1 MEEGK
6 QMNIVAQSISE
17 GIKLPSIIDN
27 VSECAEKKRLLVQ
40 LVSGLLASGHY
51 TEIATHEEYASGHPI
66 TEPRLKTY
74 EVDWEDWKEAGYAR
88 CHPYHVI
95 EDAESLLG
103 DIEFYAK
110 KEA

>member
-1 MEEGK
+1 
-6 QMNIVAQSISE
+6 MNIVSQSISD

-27 VSECAEKKRLLVQ
+27 VLECAEKKRLLVQ

-51 TEIATHEEYASGHPI
+51 TDIHPEDGEPKIKSLDEGAS
-66 TEPRLKTY
+66 
-74 EVDWEDWKEAGYAR
+74 WKEDGFPR
-88 CHPYHVI
+88 RRPFFVLD
-95 EDAESLLG
+95 DAESLLG